1 MKKKLLAA
9 LLACVLFSS
18 SAVMVFAENESANSS
33 EGQIVINRDSENG
46 LTTGTQEKAL
56 EEAVDVDAD
65 IIEDIQATIPE
76 VIEEVRISNADEF
89 MQMVENCKLDTWSAN
104 KKIILTE
111 DINLVGQDFLGI
123 PSFGGYFD
131 GQGHTISEVNIRS
144 GLSYVGFFTH
154 IEKTGIVTN
163 LNVAG
168 TIIPGGSNTIVGGF
182 CGENQGYIQ
191 GCSFKGVVQGKDYV
205 GGIVGINALNG
216 DIRFCT
222 SEGFISGT
230 HFVGGTAGKNDG
242 NIANCRNEALINT
255 TNTDTEV
262 TIDSMENLNS
272 LLNLVKNG
280 LDKEDDEASADVT
293 VSDIGGIAGVS
304 IGIIARCINNG
315 EVGYSHVGYNIGGIA
330 GRQSG
335 YIVNCSNN
343 AKVKGRKDVGGIAGQ
358 AEPYITVDFATD
370 IAYQLEQA
378 VEKLHDTV
386 TATLHDTKNQSDTVT
401 ARLAIIQKF
410 TGQAVEDTRFIAS
423 GTVDFANGVSY
434 ATNQGFERVEYAMG
448 EASKDGGAM
457 DNLSS
462 AAAN

>member
-33 EGQIVINRDSENG
+33 EGQIVINRDSEND

-168 TIIPGGSNTIVGGF
+168 TIIPGGSNIIVGGF

-242 NIANCRNEALINT
+242 NISNCRNEALINT

-293 VSDIGGIAGVS
+293 VSDIVIFSAQ
-304 IGIIARCINNG
+304 IT
-315 EVGYSHVGYNIGGIA
+315 
-330 GRQSG
+330 
-335 YIVNCSNN
+335 
-343 AKVKGRKDVGGIAGQ
+343 D
-358 AEPYITVDFATD
+358 ITV
-370 IAYQLEQA
+370 LEMCIRGKHCQ
-378 VEKLHDTV
+378 VE
-386 TATLHDTKNQSDTVT
+386 
-401 ARLAIIQKF
+401 RLAVR
-410 TGQAVEDTRFIAS
+410 A
-423 GTVDFANGVSY
+423 
-434 ATNQGFERVEYAMG
+434 
-448 EASKDGGAM
+448 
-457 DNLSS
+457 
-462 AAAN
+462 